1 MEDVQISAKMN
12 QENSRNEENRQNG
25 ANDVLNKQPQQQVP
39 VQHTTVL
46 DNKLGHE
53 DEKLSENKNGD
64 HSESTSSQTALQARN
79 SANEK
84 KANVSSPQKT
94 VISKSVVASSETSD
108 QPQSTMKE
116 SCKKEKNLK
125 GKARLSDWEGKKF
138 TIECLEG
145 HNDLISSVDM
155 DGWVLISGRF
165 V

>member
-1 MEDVQISAKMN
+1 MKKNQDKN
-12 QENSRNEENRQNG
+12 QENSRNEENSQNS
-25 ANDVLNKQPQQQVP
+25 ATDILNGQPQQQVP
-39 VQHTTVL
+39 VEHITLL

-53 DEKLSENKNGD
+53 DEKLSENKYGD
-64 HSESTSSQTALQARN
+64 HSESTSSQSASQARDFGV
-79 SANEK
+79 EK
-84 KANVSSPQKT
+84 KANVSSPQET
-94 VISKSVVASSETSD
+94 VTSKSVVASSETSD

-116 SCKKEKNLK
+116 SSKKGRDLK

-155 DGWVLISGRF
+155 DGSVLISGRF